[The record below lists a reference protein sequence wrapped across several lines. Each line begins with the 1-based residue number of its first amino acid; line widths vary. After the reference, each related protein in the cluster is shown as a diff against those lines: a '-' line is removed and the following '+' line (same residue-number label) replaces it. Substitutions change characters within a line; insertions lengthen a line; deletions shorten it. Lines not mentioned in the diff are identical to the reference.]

1 MENGENVYNQDD
13 ATGFI
18 KLNALRLRVKA
29 MVEKRMKT
37 EGLAQPTREKPRW
50 LSREFKVER

>member
-1 MENGENVYNQDD
+1 MESGESIYNQDD

-29 MVEKRMKT
+29 MVEKQARKK
-37 EGLAQPTREKPRW
+37 A
-50 LSREFKVER
+50 

>member
-1 MENGENVYNQDD
+1 MSNCESIYNQND

-29 MVEKRMKT
+29 MVEKQAARKSS
-37 EGLAQPTREKPRW
+37 GK
-50 LSREFKVER
+50 

>member
-29 MVEKRMKT
+29 MVEKQMKRR
-37 EGLAQPTREKPRW
+37 A
-50 LSREFKVER
+50 